1 MKSQRRKG
9 VPGKGKSEFK
19 SPEFRKSLAFF
30 FFFLN
35 QG

>member
-19 SPEFRKSLAFF
+19 SPEFRKSLVV
-30 FFFLN
+30 FFLN